1 MRQLQYGTT
10 VIDYVLDYAERR
22 TLGVRVS
29 PDGRVSV
36 TAPPGTD
43 LATIER
49 KLLSKAA
56 WIRRQRDYFLSFQP
70 RTSERRYVSGETH
83 LYLGKRYRLKVHQ
96 VDGEGEEG
104 VRLERG
110 YLHLRTAARPGPRPL
125 APAAAA
131 FLRSL
136 RPSAF
141 SPLAG
146 RPPARRPCLLLRP
159 GSIENEVADQPLGE
173 LPPLRYDHPQL
184 RAHQGLPRNVSST

>member
-49 KLLSKAA
+49 KLLSRAA

-83 LYLGKRYRLKVHQ
+83 LYLGKRYRLKVHR
-96 VDGEGEEG
+96 VDEEGEEG

-110 YLHLRTAARPGPRPL
+110 YLHLRTCAPPPPRTATVPTCCCNVSTKLTPVGIFPACWPHAYPPPGPFTPDR
-125 APAAAA
+125 
-131 FLRSL
+131 
-136 RPSAF
+136 
-141 SPLAG
+141 
-146 RPPARRPCLLLRP
+146 
-159 GSIENEVADQPLGE
+159 
-173 LPPLRYDHPQL
+173 
-184 RAHQGLPRNVSST
+184 